1 MRHAMLLKNIQAVRK
16 ITYKLYAIKSG
27 GTMERKTKHDLRSA
41 ATRERL
47 IKVARTLF
55 EQRGYAAV
63 GTEEI
68 VHTAGVTRGALYHQF
83 RDKAELFGAVVETVE
98 TEIVAEVTA
107 ALAGPAA
114 DPVAALLRG
123 ARVFLI
129 ACADPGIDRVLLR
142 DAPAALGAARW
153 QELNERYGL
162 GLIQTA
168 VQGLI
173 DAGALTPQPAA
184 PLARLL
190 LGALNEAARYVATSD
205 DPGAA
210 TDECVLALGRM
221 LDGLR
226 P

>member
-1 MRHAMLLKNIQAVRK
+1 
-16 ITYKLYAIKSG
+16 
-27 GTMERKTKHDLRSA
+27 MERKTKHDLRSA

-83 RDKAELFGAVVETVE
+83 RDKAELFGAVVEAVE
-98 TEIVAEVTA
+98 TEIVTRVTA
-107 ALAGPAA
+107 ALAEPAG
-114 DPVAALLRG
+114 DPVTGLLRG
-123 ARVFLI
+123 ARTFLA

-153 QELNERYGL
+153 QELNEQYGL

-168 VQGLI
+168 VRSLI
-173 DAGALTPQPAA
+173 DAGTLAPQPAA

-190 LGALNEAARYVATSD
+190 LGALNEAARYVAASD
-205 DPGAA
+205 DPDTA
-210 TDECVLALGRM
+210 TEECVRVLGRM